1 MKETEMRAMT
11 MKRINMIL
19 ASVEADIVYHL
30 TYYVMQYF
38 STNA

>member
-1 MKETEMRAMT
+1 VRGTEMRAMT

-19 ASVEADIVYHL
+19 AIVDADVVYHL

-38 STNA
+38 PMNA